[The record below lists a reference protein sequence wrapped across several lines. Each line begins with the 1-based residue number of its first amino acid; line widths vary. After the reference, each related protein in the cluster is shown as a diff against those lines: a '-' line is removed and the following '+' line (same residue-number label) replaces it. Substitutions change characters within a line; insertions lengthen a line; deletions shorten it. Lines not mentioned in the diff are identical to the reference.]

1 MDSVKDKVW
10 EITCDA
16 GQAEEFQSLYNV
28 TAMRQCREGINMR
41 VLSEEDMEAKGG
53 GIVSRH
59 WMRCICIILLF
70 RKIDERMVIVPCGK
84 II

>member
-28 TAMRQCREGINMR
+28 TFAFRYTP
-41 VLSEEDMEAKGG
+41 LSVK
-53 GIVSRH
+53 
-59 WMRCICIILLF
+59 F
-70 RKIDERMVIVPCGK
+70 
-84 II
+84 

>member
-16 GQAEEFQSLYNV
+16 GQAEEFQSLYDV

-41 VLSEEDMEAKGG
+41 VLSEEDMEAKGW
-53 GIVSRH
+53 RH
-59 WMRCICIILLF
+59 CEPTL
-70 RKIDERMVIVPCGK
+70 DEVYLYYSSVQED
-84 II
+84 

>member
-16 GQAEEFQSLYNV
+16 GQAEEFQSLYDV

-41 VLSEEDMEAKGG
+41 MLSEEDMEAKGW
-53 GIVSRH
+53 RH
-59 WMRCICIILLF
+59 CEPAL
-70 RKIDERMVIVPCGK
+70 DEVYLYYSVK
-84 II
+84 E